1 VSNLES
7 LAATSFL
14 LCRGRSRL
22 CALPLDSV
30 VETMRPLPI
39 EVLPGC
45 PPFVRGV
52 AVIRGKPTPV
62 ADLGVLLGAADPP
75 QPVRFVMLKT
85 GGKQVALS
93 VEAVL
98 GIRELTSASLQE
110 LPALLREAS
119 VDVVSALG
127 TLDVQLLL
135 VLEAARMIPPSVW
148 QVLEAGVSS

>member
-1 VSNLES
+1 
-7 LAATSFL
+7 
-14 LCRGRSRL
+14 
-22 CALPLDSV
+22 
-30 VETMRPLPI
+30 
-39 EVLPGC
+39 
-45 PPFVRGV
+45 
-52 AVIRGKPTPV
+52 
-62 ADLGVLLGAADPP
+62 
-75 QPVRFVMLKT
+75 MLKT

-148 QVLEAGVSS
+148 QVLEAGVSA

>member
-14 LCRGRSRL
+14 LCRGSSRL

-30 VETMRPLPI
+30 AETMRPLPI

-52 AVIRGKPTPV
+52 AVIRGRPTPV

-85 GGKQVALS
+85 GGNK
-93 VEAVL
+93 
-98 GIRELTSASLQE
+98 
-110 LPALLREAS
+110 
-119 VDVVSALG
+119 
-127 TLDVQLLL
+127 
-135 VLEAARMIPPSVW
+135 
-148 QVLEAGVSS
+148 